1 MRTSASLGTRLFLRW
16 SPHPRC
22 PAQPGQCAVRFRVIG
37 RRRRKR
43 SNGSRRLF
51 ASSTSRPRPNALEGQ
66 ARVALARG
74 DVAMATKA
82 VQQLLLECVGDGD
95 AAPLAAA
102 LVGIPVA
109 APCNWRRPFATT
121 SPFTT
126 NIRNPL
132 RGTNR
137 LTTFWEV
144 SLVFVNAFGLSTL
157 AWVGA
162 DLLPRRPP
170 SRLTPVRALKCLCGF
185 DALLFGGNPAR
196 EVHFRSK

>member
-1 MRTSASLGTRLFLRW
+1 
-16 SPHPRC
+16 
-22 PAQPGQCAVRFRVIG
+22 
-37 RRRRKR
+37 
-43 SNGSRRLF
+43 
-51 ASSTSRPRPNALEGQ
+51 
-66 ARVALARG
+66 VALARG
-74 DVAMATKA
+74 EVAMATKA
-82 VQQLLLECVGDGD
+82 VQQLLLEYVGDVD

-102 LVGIPVA
+102 LVGIPIA